1 MNFARAGVINQIEVI
16 MHIEV
21 DARDGDMHLGMGPFL
36 R

>member
-1 MNFARAGVINQIEVI
+1 MNFARAGDINQIGVI

-21 DARDGDMHLGMGPFL
+21 DSRDGDMHLGMKPFL